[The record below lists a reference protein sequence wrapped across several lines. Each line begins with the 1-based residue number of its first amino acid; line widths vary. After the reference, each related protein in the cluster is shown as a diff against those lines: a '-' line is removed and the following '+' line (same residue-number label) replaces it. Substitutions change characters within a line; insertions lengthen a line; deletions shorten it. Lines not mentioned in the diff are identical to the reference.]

1 MNKKILL
8 ILLVLLVPFV
18 FGFTTTK
25 LSAPQKVYRV
35 YLKGQSLGIIK
46 SKKELNEYI
55 DKQNQI
61 IKDKYKVKKVYA
73 PTDLK
78 IVEEYTFNDR
88 LDTINE
94 IYNKIKNISPFTIKG
109 YVIKI
114 NGLEKILND
123 QGEQTTKTQYLYV
136 LDKKVF
142 EQSMEN
148 TAKSFVTEEGYNNF
162 ANKTQKEIKD
172 IGQIIEKIYIQNKVT
187 IKRENIPINK
197 KIYTNSEELS
207 KYLVFGTTN
216 EQKSYKVKTGDT
228 LENVAFNNKMSV
240 EEVMIANPEITDE
253 NVLLYPGQII
263 KVGIISPQVSIVEE
277 DYVVKKEVNHYTT
290 EIKKDKSKYT
300 DYEKVK
306 QKGVDGQNIVTQ
318 KVQKVNGET
327 TNATTINSEV
337 VKEPIK
343 EIVIKGTKK
352 RSKGSGG
359 SGNYSGEAYGNL
371 IKTKGTWGWPATCS
385 TISSPFGYRWGTLH
399 DGTDIY
405 GCGYGSKI
413 FAAQSGKVV
422 QSEYMAYPNGHY
434 IIVAHDNG
442 YYTIYAHLSARYA
455 KKGDTVSKG
464 QVIGAMGKTG
474 AATGV
479 HLHFG
484 MWTGYPYRGG
494 KPVNAMKYY

>member
-1 MNKKILL
+1 MNKKV
-8 ILLVLLVPFV
+8 LLVLLVLLIPFT
-18 FGFTTTK
+18 FGFTKTDLNT
-25 LSAPQKVYRV
+25 PQKVYRV
-35 YLKGQSLGIIK
+35 YLKGQSLGLIK

-55 DKQNQI
+55 DKQNKI
-61 IKDKYKVKKVYA
+61 IKTKYHVKKVYA

-78 IVEEYTFNDR
+78 ITKEYTFNDN
-88 LDTINE
+88 LDSIDE

-123 QGEQTTKTQYLYV
+123 QGEKITDTQYIYV
-136 LDKKVF
+136 LDRKVF
-142 EQSMEN
+142 EKSMEN

-162 ANKTQKEIKD
+162 ANKTQKEIKGT
-172 IGQIIEKIYIQNKVT
+172 GQLIEKIYIQNKVT
-187 IKRENIPINK
+187 IKRENIPIDKN
-197 KIYTNSEELS
+197 IYTNSEELS
-207 KYLVFGTTN
+207 KYLVFGTTK
-216 EQKSYKVKTGDT
+216 EQKNYKVKTGDT
-228 LENVAFNNKMSV
+228 LENVAFKNKMSI
-240 EEVMIANPEITDE
+240 EELMIANPEIIDE
-253 NVLLYPGQII
+253 NVLLYPGQIL

-290 EIKKDKSKYT
+290 EVKKDKNKYT

-327 TNATTINSEV
+327 TNATTINTEV

-343 EIVIKGTKK
+343 EIVIKGTRK
-352 RSKGSGG
+352 RQSGESGS
-359 SGNYSGEAYGNL
+359 YTGEAYGN
-371 IKTKGTWGWPATCS
+371 IVKTKGTWGWPATCS
-385 TISSPFGYRWGTLH
+385 TVSSPFGYRWGTLH

-434 IIVAHDNG
+434 ITIEHDNG
-442 YYTIYAHLSARYA
+442 YYTLYAHLSARYV
-455 KKGDTVSKG
+455 KTGDVVSKG

-494 KPVNAMKYY
+494 RPVNAMNYY